1 MRMHYGPWVPYF
13 AWRPVWARHH
23 GWTWLRSMW
32 RRRQWFDPSVDP
44 IFIAAADLW
53 EYCRTG
59 PDSTTDGEAR

>member
-1 MRMHYGPWVPYF
+1 
-13 AWRPVWARHH
+13 
-23 GWTWLRSMW
+23 MW